1 MSTTP
6 PDGGVSDG
14 LSVVREEVTDSELA
28 ELGVDLAADFPGST
42 AGDFRRYPV
51 LSEGGWFLVVK
62 HQPSLR
68 SVSREPWGLL
78 GPITLTS
85 TGLDIG

>member
-1 MSTTP
+1 MSTTAQDEQVP
-6 PDGGVSDG
+6 QG
-14 LSVVREEVTDSELA
+14 LSVVREEVTEAELS
-28 ELGVDLAADFPGST
+28 ELGVDLAADFRGST
-42 AGDFRRYPV
+42 AADFRRYPV
-51 LSEGGWFLVVK
+51 LSEGGWFVVVK

-78 GPITLTS
+78 GPIALAS

>member
-1 MSTTP
+1 MSATLQ
-6 PDGGVSDG
+6 DGQVPER
-14 LSVVREEVTDSELA
+14 LSVVREEVTDAELT
-28 ELGVDLAADFPGST
+28 ELGVALASDFPGST
-42 AGDFRRYPV
+42 AADFRRYPV

-68 SVSREPWGLL
+68 PGAVGLL
-78 GPITLTS
+78 GPITPAS

>member
-1 MSTTP
+1 MSTTSQ
-6 PDGGVSDG
+6 DGQVPEG
-14 LSVVREEVTDSELA
+14 LSVVREEVTDAELT
-28 ELGVDLAADFPGST
+28 ELGVALASDFPGST
-42 AGDFRRYPV
+42 AADFRRYPV
-51 LSEGGWFLVVK
+51 LSEGGWFVVVK

-78 GPITLTS
+78 GPIALTS